1 MFRQVFIIQCQ
12 STGEFLTMG
21 LNYTHNL
28 NKAGY
33 FYDRQSAIDTAIN
46 DLDFDFVIYDF
57 FKRESDLPV
66 LPRGGANLFAPPR

>member
-1 MFRQVFIIQCQ
+1 
-12 STGEFLTMG
+12 MG

-33 FYDRQSAIDTAIN
+33 FYDRQSAIDTAVN

-57 FKRESDLPV
+57 YKREADLPV
-66 LPRGGANLFAPPR
+66 LPRGGS